1 MIFFSAT
8 FNVQDFFVSND
19 GNINGSVKVQCFFE
33 LNIKLC
39 DIDAFDEEPTIKEC
53 HVVFSTNDTV
63 NELSFTITGS
73 KETLVTLCKSGNYT
87 VTVYDSING
96 SIIDDKPAV
105 DPKKLEV
112 IISSTPAC
120 ISKSIYS
127 TPQRSPIYHQDPNG

>member
-1 MIFFSAT
+1 MISFSAT

-39 DIDAFDEEPTIKEC
+39 DIEEHTIKEC

-63 NELSFTITGS
+63 NDMSFNITGS

-112 IISSTPAC
+112 IISSTPC
-120 ISKSIYS
+120 ISNSMYS
-127 TPQRSPIYHQDPNG
+127 TPDAKRSPMHRDQNS